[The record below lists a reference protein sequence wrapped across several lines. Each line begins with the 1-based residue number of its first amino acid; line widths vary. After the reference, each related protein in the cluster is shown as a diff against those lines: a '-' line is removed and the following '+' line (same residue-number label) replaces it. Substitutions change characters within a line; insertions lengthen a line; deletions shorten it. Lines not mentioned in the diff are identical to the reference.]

1 MKLSG
6 LPNRAFHILFHTH
19 TVSGITISFVL
30 YVIFFAGAFTL
41 FKDEFYQ
48 WENPEARHPITKP
61 VDYDALLANIK
72 TKQPGFDVNDDVFIY
87 LPTSHKPVVGFFG
100 HQVPKNKMEED
111 HFHAQYYPENNQL
124 HIGEEPSTIGE
135 TLYRLHFLD
144 QIPFYIGR
152 YIAGFVALFFLFA
165 VFTGVLIHWRNI
177 VTKFYGFSFKGTLKQ
192 IWTSSHTTLG
202 MLGLPFQLMY
212 AITGAYYMLS
222 ILILLP
228 VVMVFFN
235 GDQKKVFALIR
246 PADAIVLNEKSPLAR
261 NHVSINRSLDEIR
274 AKYPDFM
281 LKRVNLKHYGRE
293 DALMTVYGKDP
304 NYFSGDGMLAIQL
317 KDGKKVVDMMP
328 GNKTYVQSVLFGI
341 ARVHFAT
348 FGGVLLKFIY
358 FFLALITCFVI
369 ISGVLLWKEARNKK
383 NYTARQKRFHHQVT
397 MVYLAICFGLFP
409 AIALLFIAERVIPA
423 GLINH
428 VQLVNTTF
436 FLSWLVLT
444 LAGLFWKT
452 EAGLT
457 RGYLVSGGVLSL
469 FVPVANGFCTD
480 DWLWKTLSN
489 GHYNLAAVDFFWLA
503 TGIICLTLVARFW
516 KKPDAKPQTP
526 VTQNYKAMLKS

>member
-1 MKLSG
+1 
-6 LPNRAFHILFHTH
+6 
-19 TVSGITISFVL
+19 
-30 YVIFFAGAFTL
+30 
-41 FKDEFYQ
+41 
-48 WENPEARHPITKP
+48 
-61 VDYDALLANIK
+61 
-72 TKQPGFDVNDDVFIY
+72 
-87 LPTSHKPVVGFFG
+87 
-100 HQVPKNKMEED
+100 
-111 HFHAQYYPENNQL
+111 
-124 HIGEEPSTIGE
+124 
-135 TLYRLHFLD
+135 
-144 QIPFYIGR
+144 
-152 YIAGFVALFFLFA
+152 
-165 VFTGVLIHWRNI
+165 
-177 VTKFYGFSFKGTLKQ
+177 
-192 IWTSSHTTLG
+192 
-202 MLGLPFQLMY
+202 
-212 AITGAYYMLS
+212 MLS

-261 NHVSINRSLDEIR
+261 NHVSISRSLDEIR

-383 NYTARQKRFHHQVT
+383 NYTARQKRFHHRVT
-397 MVYLAICFGLFP
+397 MGYLAICFGLFP
-409 AIALLFIAERVIPA
+409 AIELLFIAERVIPG

-436 FLSWLVLT
+436 FLSWLVLA

-469 FVPVANGFCTD
+469 LVPVSNGFCTE
-480 DWLWKTLSN
+480 DWLWNTLSN
-489 GHYNLAAVDFFWLA
+489 GQYNLAAVDFFWLA

-516 KKPDAKPQTP
+516 KKPDAKPHTP
-526 VTQNYKAMLKS
+526 VTQNHKAMLKS